1 MKKYL
6 KAIMF
11 LCFFCSLV
19 SCVSR
24 SPFSEK
30 KTIYGK
36 ISDLD
41 NNPVAD
47 AEIYLNGLIQGKSD
61 ENGSFSFQSL
71 VLKKNS
77 IQVLSKIHQPFSE
90 DFSLE
95 HQSQFLQ
102 IRLREMDEFIEEAK
116 KAFKEKKDAEAETI
130 LLHAIQE
137 NPKFQPSYLFLAF
150 IYYKN
155 NESELLENLFVIAEE
170 AGLKKQNFSDYL
182 PLPMEKRYE

>member
-6 KAIMF
+6 KIVMYLCF
-11 LCFFCSLV
+11 LCCFV

-24 SPFSEK
+24 KSFGEEK
-30 KTIYGK
+30 IMYGK

-41 NNPVAD
+41 NNPVSD
-47 AEIYLNGLIQGKSD
+47 AEIYLNGSMKAKSD
-61 ENGSFSFQSL
+61 KNGNFTFQCFAFKENT
-71 VLKKNS
+71 
-77 IQVLSKIHQPFSE
+77 IQVFSKIYQPFSE

-116 KAFKEKKDAEAETI
+116 QAFKEKKDAEAETI